1 VGSFLQ
7 IIEHR
12 STRRSNIRMLPVIM
26 SIHVGYTITG
36 PRYHQFRKL
45 NTIRNQCFV
54 CIVSFVCFFFRSF
67 VDLDVVGWS
76 CFLIEGGNITL
87 LCTQRKLAQVIVRM
101 LTIDLL

>member
-7 IIEHR
+7 VIKHR
-12 STRRSNIRMLPVIM
+12 STRLSDIRMLPVIL

-54 CIVSFVCFFFRSF
+54 CVVSFCLFFSSSF

-87 LCTQRKLAQVIVRM
+87 LCTQRKLAQLIVRM
-101 LTIDLL
+101 LTIDRL